1 MSKTARDV
9 LSSALDTFPL
19 AVLVLDADVSART
32 INRSWIALSGLDR
45 DASIGTGW
53 LDAVEPVDRRSVVD
67 RILATPPSG
76 KAGTGEFR
84 LRSATGAR
92 RWTRWWW
99 HPGTGTG
106 MIVCIVDV
114 DDDHVRE
121 ANLWLRAT
129 HDPLTGLVNRTQLL
143 DLTERALNHRDLA
156 SARPAIVFADLDGFK
171 AVNDSGGH
179 RAGDDVLRSA
189 AERMSAAIR
198 PEDVLARV
206 GGDEFAVLCSD
217 ISDDAEAEAVAKR
230 LRDAVDLSV
239 SVNGD
244 VCDVTV
250 TTGIALAHV
259 GDTAETLL
267 ARADEAM
274 YAEKVPSARRTITL
288 PSVDEKL
295 AEADVDRAMTE
306 ASDALAQIERVL
318 TGTWRSVAGTPNID
332 RATKDRLVQAARL
345 AGAAVRALDPRS
357 VQ

>member
-1 MSKTARDV
+1 
-9 LSSALDTFPL
+9 
-19 AVLVLDADVSART
+19 
-32 INRSWIALSGLDR
+32 
-45 DASIGTGW
+45 
-53 LDAVEPVDRRSVVD
+53 VEPVDRRNVVD

-76 KAGTGEFR
+76 KAGSGEFR
-84 LRSATGAR
+84 LRSATGER

-143 DLTERALNHRDLA
+143 DLTERALHHRDLA
-156 SARPAIVFADLDGFK
+156 SARPAIVFADLD
-171 AVNDSGGH
+171 
-179 RAGDDVLRSA
+179 VLRTA
-189 AERMSAAIR
+189 AERMSSAIR
-198 PEDVLARV
+198 PDDVLARV
-206 GGDEFAVLCSD
+206 GGDEFAVLCHD
-217 ISDDAEAEAVAKR
+217 IADDAEAEAVAKR
-230 LRDAVDLSV
+230 LRDAVDLTI

-244 VCDVTV
+244 VCDVSV
-250 TTGIALAHV
+250 TTGIALANV

-274 YAEKVPSARRTITL
+274 YAEKLPSARRVTTL
-288 PSVDEKL
+288 PAVDEKL
-295 AEADVDRAMTE
+295 AEADVDRALSE
-306 ASDALAQIERVL
+306 ASEALAQIERLL
-318 TGTWRSVAGTPNID
+318 TGTWRAVAGTPHID

-345 AGAAVRALDPRS
+345 ATAAARALDPRS